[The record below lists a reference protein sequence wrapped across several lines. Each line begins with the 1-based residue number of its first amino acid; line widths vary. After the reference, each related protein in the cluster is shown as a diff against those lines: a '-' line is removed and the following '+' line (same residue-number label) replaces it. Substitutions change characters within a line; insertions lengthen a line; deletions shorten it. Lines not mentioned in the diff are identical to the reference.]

1 MQIQAD
7 LPTLTAVLEEM
18 AQEFAQLYTE
28 NLTKHDRLAA
38 GELIRA
44 VASTRV
50 VVDGTTYEVSVDLP
64 QYWKYVDTGTR
75 GRNTGLPSRKF
86 PPFSKILNWVRVKP
100 SLPRPLTI
108 DGKPV
113 SDERFAGKVAGKI
126 MWYGTKG
133 THDFEDAQREV
144 IEKYKDRIAEAL
156 GHDAL
161 YYIVKATA

>member
-18 AQEFAQLYTE
+18 AQDFAKLYTE

-50 VVDGTTYEVSVDLP
+50 AVDGTTYEVSVELP

-75 GRNTGLPSRKF
+75 GRKTGLPSRKF
-86 PPFSKILNWVRVKP
+86 PPLPKILNWVRIKP

-126 MWYGTKG
+126 MYYGTKG
-133 THDFEDAQREV
+133 THDLEDARTAV
-144 IEKYKDRIAEAL
+144 IEKYRDRIGEAL

-161 YYIVKATA
+161 YYILKAQA